1 MNNRPVPSFVLHRIH
16 FVSDRFVFVLRTI
29 ELSCQKERQK
39 TKIIEIA
46 MGIKIGMRISIG
58 IKYLFDIRGYN
69 GGGPNDPV
77 SGARTWRNLLDSFVW
92 KSLKRCHSSLKYER
106 YCF

>member
-1 MNNRPVPSFVLHRIH
+1 MNDRPVPSFVLHRIH

-69 GGGPNDPV
+69 GVGWGGGIV
-77 SGARTWRNLLDSFVW
+77 
-92 KSLKRCHSSLKYER
+92 
-106 YCF
+106 